1 MLLSLPQKTL
11 FHNSTN
17 TYYQHLKTLLQNPA
31 TPNRGS
37 GDFLQTAGGKR
48 AAMEEQQNIRG
59 MGLKGLVIVLQSL
72 LRYGGLWQG
81 VAPDIVDGGDMLGE
95 ESLGSADNIYRPS
108 GMLVYLLRSASFA
121 YYHLNSLI

>member
-1 MLLSLPQKTL
+1 MHICKFPHFILFIILKLSYNILLLLLP
-11 FHNSTN
+11 
-17 TYYQHLKTLLQNPA
+17 QNPA

-48 AAMEEQQNIRG
+48 AAIEEQQNIRG

-81 VAPDIVDGGDMLGE
+81 VAPDIVDGGDLLGE
-95 ESLGSADNIYRPS
+95 ESLGSADHAYRPS
-108 GMLVYLLRSASFA
+108 G
-121 YYHLNSLI
+121 

>member
-1 MLLSLPQKTL
+1 
-11 FHNSTN
+11 
-17 TYYQHLKTLLQNPA
+17 
-31 TPNRGS
+31 
-37 GDFLQTAGGKR
+37 
-48 AAMEEQQNIRG
+48 

-108 GMLVYLLRSASFA
+108 GMLVFLLLTKAFFA
-121 YYHLNSLI
+121 YYHLIFCFDKILDLLERLVLNIETLSFCYSSIFFVINIYLDVLIESKLE